1 MKYFIKQF
9 HLNYLLYLGI
19 GLFLSACSSTPVAT
33 GVGTKKDGPPPQSVD
48 VTSITDATPKFEA
61 KSRYGNPE
69 SYVVGNRRY
78 YTMESSQGYV
88 AEGVASWYGSK
99 FHGRRTSSWEIY
111 NMYGM
116 TAAHKSLPLP
126 TYVEVTNLDNGKKIV
141 VKVNDR
147 GPFVDDRLIDLSYVA
162 AAKLDIA
169 HRGTGRVKVRAID
182 VKQGAR
188 AVAKEEAVASRIYLQ
203 VGAFSQHNN
212 AEKLKKSLI
221 NKHFSNVHIHKN
233 NSLYR
238 VRIGPVDNDE
248 ILLKLAARIRPHINQ
263 QPHVIVD

>member
-1 MKYFIKQF
+1 MKNNIKQF
-9 HLNYLLYLGI
+9 HLSYVLSIGVVLL
-19 GLFLSACSSTPVAT
+19 LSACSSSV
-33 GVGTKKDGPPPQSVD
+33 VTKKDGPPPHRVD
-48 VTSITDATPKFEA
+48 VTSITNAKPKAEA
-61 KSRYGNPE
+61 KSRYGNME
-69 SYVVGNRRY
+69 SYVIGNRRY
-78 YTMESSQGYV
+78 YTMDSSQGYV

-99 FHGRRTSSWEIY
+99 FHGRRTSSGELY

-126 TYVEVTNLDNGKKIV
+126 TYVEVTNLDNGLKVI

-169 HRGTGRVKVRAID
+169 HHGTGRVKVRAID
-182 VKQGAR
+182 VKQGVR
-188 AVAKEEAVASRIYLQ
+188 AVAKEEAVTSRIYLQ

-212 AEKLKKSLI
+212 AAKLKTSLT
-221 NKHFSNVHIHKN
+221 NKRFSNVHIHED

-238 VRIGPVDNDE
+238 VRIGPVDNDKT
-248 ILLKLAARIRPHINQ
+248 LLKLAARIRPHINQ
-263 QPHVIVD
+263 EPHVVVD

>member
-1 MKYFIKQF
+1 MKNFIKQL
-9 HLNYLLYLGI
+9 HPGYLLCFGTVL
-19 GLFLSACSSTPVAT
+19 LLSACSSSVVTQTAI
-33 GVGTKKDGPPPQSVD
+33 KKDGPPPRSVD
-48 VTSITDATPKFEA
+48 VTSITDAVPKFEA

-69 SYVVGNRRY
+69 SYVIDNRRY

-99 FHGRRTSSWEIY
+99 FHGRRTSSGETY
-111 NMYGM
+111 DMYGM

-126 TYVEVTNLDNGKKIV
+126 TYVEVTNLDNGYKII

-169 HRGTGRVKVRAID
+169 HHGTGRVKVRAID
-182 VKQGAR
+182 VKQGIR
-188 AVAKEEAVASRIYLQ
+188 AVEQEEAVASRIYLQ

-212 AEKLKKSLI
+212 AEKLKNSLAR
-221 NKHFSNVHIHKN
+221 KHFSNVHIHKN
-233 NSLYR
+233 NALYR

-248 ILLKLAARIRPHINQ
+248 TLLKIATRVRPYINQ
-263 QPHVIVD
+263 EPHVVVD